1 MELFG
6 NWFDTYLTDSKVGR
20 GSTRSALL
28 LTANLA
34 VGAAL
39 PQTPCKSREAK
50 YMERQNQRR
59 QTERLQVR
67 VTPAT
72 KERLL
77 AICRATGKSQSELIR
92 QWADSRKV
100 VSKSDS
106 MALAE
111 LRRQGGLLKTML
123 VELRENGG
131 LTDRLHEQLE
141 ETLGV
146 IGHSTEQIILG
157 GARDSTPD

>member
-1 MELFG
+1 ME
-6 NWFDTYLTDSKVGR
+6 SK
-20 GSTRSALL
+20 T
-28 LTANLA
+28 
-34 VGAAL
+34 
-39 PQTPCKSREAK
+39 
-50 YMERQNQRR
+50 QRR
-59 QTERLQVR
+59 QTDRLQIR

-123 VELRENGG
+123 VELRDNGC

-141 ETLGV
+141 DTLGA
-146 IGHSTEQIILG
+146 IGHSSEQIILG
-157 GARDSTPD
+157 GARDSTLD

>member
-1 MELFG
+1 
-6 NWFDTYLTDSKVGR
+6 
-20 GSTRSALL
+20 
-28 LTANLA
+28 
-34 VGAAL
+34 
-39 PQTPCKSREAK
+39 
-50 YMERQNQRR
+50 MERRNQRR
-59 QTERLQVR
+59 QTERLQIR

-72 KERLL
+72 KGRLL

-123 VELRENGG
+123 VEFRENGC
-131 LTDRLHEQLE
+131 LTYRLHEQLE
-141 ETLGV
+141 ETLGA
-146 IGHSTEQIILG
+146 IGHSAEQIILG
-157 GARDSTPD
+157 GTRDNTPD